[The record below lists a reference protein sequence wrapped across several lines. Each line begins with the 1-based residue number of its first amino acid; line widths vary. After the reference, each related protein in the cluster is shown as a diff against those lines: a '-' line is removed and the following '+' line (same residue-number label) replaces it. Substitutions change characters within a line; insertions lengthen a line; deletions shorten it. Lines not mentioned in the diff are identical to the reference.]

1 MNVTVENLA
10 PCKKLVR
17 IDLDDAAVDAA
28 FAEVEKSFTKEA
40 SLPGFR
46 PGKAPRDLVLKKY
59 EAEITAEVKRK
70 LIPDAYRQAVKE
82 QNLNVVGYPDIEE
95 IQFARGQALQF
106 AATLETAPEFALPEY
121 RGLPT
126 KRETSAVTE
135 ADVERALDMLRDRQ
149 ANFQKLDRAA
159 QDGDFV
165 VVNYTGTCDGKPI
178 SETAPTARGLTEQ
191 KAFWIELKKDS
202 FIPGFSEQ
210 LTSAKAG
217 DQRAVNIDFAADFVT
232 KELAGKK
239 GVFAVEVVE
248 VKERTLPAMDDAFA
262 KTYGAEDLAKLRAG
276 VRADLQNELN
286 SKQTR
291 DLRNQVAKGLL
302 DQVACELPE
311 SLVAQETR
319 NIVYQIVQEN
329 QGRGITKE
337 AIDQQKDQ
345 IYGAANLGAKE
356 RVKASFVFQRVAE
369 KEGIKVSR
377 EEINQRIYALS
388 QSYQMAPDKFVK
400 ELEKRDGV
408 SELYGQLLNEK
419 VIDFLQQHSKIEDV
433 APAPAPAVA
442 PAA

>member
-17 IDLDDAAVDAA
+17 IDLDAAAVDAA
-28 FAEVEKSFTKEA
+28 FAEMEKSFTRDA

-46 PGKAPRDLVLKKY
+46 PGKAPRHLVLKKY
-59 EAEITAEVKRK
+59 ETDINDEVKRK
-70 LIPDAYRQAVKE
+70 LIPDAYKKAIKE
-82 QNLNVVGYPDIEE
+82 NSLNVVGYPDIEE
-95 IQFARGQALQF
+95 IQFGRTQALQF
-106 AATLETAPEFALPEY
+106 AATVETAPEFQLPEY
-121 RGLPT
+121 RGLPV
-126 KRETSAVTE
+126 KRETGSVTE
-135 ADVERALDMLRDRQ
+135 ADVERAIGMLRDRQ

-165 VVNYTGTCDGKPI
+165 VVNYTGTCDGKPVT
-178 SETAPTARGLTEQ
+178 ETAPTARGLTEQ

-210 LTSAKAG
+210 LTGAKAG
-217 DQRAVNIDFAADFVT
+217 ETRTVNVDFPADFVT
-232 KELAGKK
+232 KELAGKQ

-248 VKERTLPAMDDAFA
+248 VKERTLPVIDDAFA
-262 KTYGAEDLAKLRAG
+262 KTYGAEDLAKLREG

-291 DLRNQVAKGLL
+291 DIRNQVAKALF
-302 DQVACELPE
+302 DQVTCELPE
-311 SLVAQETR
+311 SLLQQETR

-329 QGRGITKE
+329 QQRGITKE

-345 IYGAANLGAKE
+345 IYGAASLGAKE
-356 RVKASFVFQRVAE
+356 RVKASFILQRVAE

-377 EEINQRIYALS
+377 EEINQRIYVLS
-388 QSYQMAPDKFVK
+388 QNYQMTPDKFVK

-408 SELYGQLLNEK
+408 SEIYSQLVNEK

-433 APAPAPAVA
+433 APAAAA
-442 PAA
+442 TPAA

>member
-1 MNVTVENLA
+1 M
-10 PCKKLVR
+10 
-17 IDLDDAAVDAA
+17 
-28 FAEVEKSFTKEA
+28 
-40 SLPGFR
+40 
-46 PGKAPRDLVLKKY
+46 
-59 EAEITAEVKRK
+59 
-70 LIPDAYRQAVKE
+70 
-82 QNLNVVGYPDIEE
+82 
-95 IQFARGQALQF
+95 
-106 AATLETAPEFALPEY
+106 
-121 RGLPT
+121 
-126 KRETSAVTE
+126 
-135 ADVERALDMLRDRQ
+135 
-149 ANFQKLDRAA
+149 
-159 QDGDFV
+159 
-165 VVNYTGTCDGKPI
+165 
-178 SETAPTARGLTEQ
+178 
-191 KAFWIELKKDS
+191 
-202 FIPGFSEQ
+202 
-210 LTSAKAG
+210 
-217 DQRAVNIDFAADFVT
+217 
-232 KELAGKK
+232 
-239 GVFAVEVVE
+239 VE

>member
-17 IDLDDAAVDAA
+17 IDLDAAAVDAA
-28 FAEVEKSFTKEA
+28 FAEMEKSFTRDA

-46 PGKAPRDLVLKKY
+46 PGKAPRHLVLKKY
-59 EAEITAEVKRK
+59 ETDINDEVKRK
-70 LIPDAYRQAVKE
+70 LIPDAYKKAIKE
-82 QNLNVVGYPDIEE
+82 NSLNVVGYPDIEE
-95 IQFARGQALQF
+95 IQFGRTQALQF
-106 AATLETAPEFALPEY
+106 AATVETAPEFQLPEY
-121 RGLPT
+121 RGLPV
-126 KRETSAVTE
+126 KRETGSVTE
-135 ADVERALDMLRDRQ
+135 ADVERAIGMLRDRQ

-165 VVNYTGTCDGKPI
+165 VVNYTGTCDGKPVT
-178 SETAPTARGLTEQ
+178 ETAPTARGLTEQ

-210 LTSAKAG
+210 LTGAKAG
-217 DQRAVNIDFAADFVT
+217 ETRTVNVDFPADFVT
-232 KELAGKK
+232 KELAGKQ

-248 VKERTLPAMDDAFA
+248 VKERILPVIDDAFA
-262 KTYGAEDLAKLRAG
+262 KTYGAEDLAKLREG
-276 VRADLQNELN
+276 VRGDLQNELN

-291 DLRNQVAKGLL
+291 DIRNQVAKALF
-302 DQVACELPE
+302 DQVTCELPE
-311 SLVAQETR
+311 SLLQQETR

-329 QGRGITKE
+329 QQRGITKE

-345 IYGAANLGAKE
+345 IYGAASLGAKE
-356 RVKASFVFQRVAE
+356 RVKASFILQRVAE

-377 EEINQRIYALS
+377 EEINQRIYVLS
-388 QSYQMAPDKFVK
+388 QNYQMTPDKFVK

-408 SELYGQLLNEK
+408 SEIYSQLVNEK

-433 APAPAPAVA
+433 APAAAA
-442 PAA
+442 TPAA

>member
-17 IDLDDAAVDAA
+17 IDLDAAAVDTA
-28 FAEVEKSFTKEA
+28 FAEMEKSFTKEA

-59 EAEITAEVKRK
+59 EADIASEVKRK
-70 LIPDAYRQAVKE
+70 LILDAYRKAVKE

-106 AATLETAPEFALPEY
+106 AATLETAPEFQLPEY
-121 RGLPT
+121 RGLPSR
-126 KRETSAVTE
+126 REAGAVTE
-135 ADVERALDMLRDRQ
+135 ADVERALGLLRDRQ
-149 ANFQKLDRAA
+149 ANFQKLERAA

-210 LTSAKAG
+210 LTGAKAG
-217 DQRAVNIDFAADFVT
+217 EQRTVNVDFPGDFVT

-248 VKERTLPAMDDAFA
+248 VKERTLPAIDDAFA
-262 KTYGAEDLAKLRAG
+262 KTYGAEDLAKLREG

-291 DLRNQVAKGLL
+291 DLRNQVAKALL
-302 DQVACELPE
+302 DQVTCELPE

-329 QGRGITKE
+329 QQRGITKE

-377 EEINQRIYALS
+377 EEINQRIYVLS
-388 QSYQMAPDKFVK
+388 QSYQMAPEKFVK

-419 VIDFLQQHSKIEDV
+419 VIDFLQQHAKIEDV
-433 APAPAPAVA
+433 APAAAA
-442 PAA
+442 AIPAA